1 MRENA
6 GLVLVVQKR
15 SYTKRACVSGINQIY
30 LMSLGAMMKLISTVG
45 LLALFVPITAHAGA
59 ITSQNGVSATS
70 VIGNSWG
77 NTTGTVTGEIYQD
90 NELNVK
96 SYSSN
101 YQIDISAENARIGIR
116 DEGDSILIETTGAIA
131 DISLAPYNDYELTD
145 SGYSSESLALDE
157 SIDQRTGNRSDSLQ
171 LNSAEGQ
178 INNANQNI
186 ETTTNQ
192 LSGAGST
199 NTWEGIQSEG
209 YIDGSLSV
217 SVGSGYTSTEGMIR
231 ESGTT
236 KTDIMVD
243 TFNNDKSF
251 GNTASSFTTMSF

>member
-70 VIGNSWG
+70 VIGNNWG

-116 DEGDSILIETTGAIA
+116 DEGDSTFIEATGAIA
-131 DISLAPYNDYELTD
+131 DNSLAPYNDSDLTD
-145 SGYSSESLALDE
+145 SGYSSESLALE
-157 SIDQRTGNRSDSLQ
+157 KSIDQRTGNRSDSLQ